1 MIKIIDFL
9 LLTISCVS
17 TSFCSK
23 NNSGSYSKNNG
34 EPDIFYVGSIPN
46 NFVCYEKEYMLHKSN
61 ANINSLEF
69 KQIGWLIN
77 YKDLEKWK
85 EIDRDDSLVYAVSM
99 KNEVER
105 NYHGNDNLV
114 NRYELYCKKTDETIL
129 AVTDMIYIEKE

>member
-1 MIKIIDFL
+1 MTKIIHFL

-23 NNSGSYSKNNG
+23 NNG
-34 EPDIFYVGSIPN
+34 EPDIFYEGSIPN

-61 ANINSLEF
+61 ANFNSLEF

-85 EIDRDDSLVYAVSM
+85 EIDRDDNLVYAVSM

-105 NYHGNDNLV
+105 NYRVNDYLF

-129 AVTDMIYIEKE
+129 AVTNMIYIEKE